1 VSGTRFRVFVKPNAL
16 DWARLGMVVAKRVE
30 PKAVR
35 RNQAKRLIR
44 ECFRTGQTLLG
55 ANDFVVQLR
64 VPLDSRTAKIAA
76 REELNQ
82 LFEKAKSCRG

>member
-1 VSGTRFRVFVKPNAL
+1 MSGTQFRVYVKPNAL

-35 RNQAKRLIR
+35 RNQARRLIR
-44 ECFRTGQTLLG
+44 ECFRTRQPSLG

-64 VPLDSRTAKIAA
+64 VPLDSRTARFAA
-76 REELNQ
+76 REELNE
-82 LFEKAKSCRG
+82 LFERAKACRG

>member
-1 VSGTRFRVFVKPNAL
+1 VSGTQFWVYVKPNAL
-16 DWARLGMVVAKRVE
+16 DCSRLGMVVAKRVE

-44 ECFRTGQTLLG
+44 ECFRTGQPSLG

-64 VPLDSRTAKIAA
+64 VPLDSRAAKSAA
-76 REELNQ
+76 REELNR
-82 LFEKAKSCRG
+82 LFEKAKACRG